1 MTAALVVLAAIA
13 VLAIAW
19 FAVQRTSA
27 RLASEPAPVVLRVEM
42 AVDWIADHLP
52 DEVTSQLSHDDVRRI
67 VLWHLDWFS
76 DIGLSSDHGEELG
89 AVDFS
94 PHVEVEVN
102 GEAAVDAVVA
112 RAIEERP
119 DLDPVHVV
127 VVLDRHIAY
136 LREIGALGEA

>member
-1 MTAALVVLAAIA
+1 MTAAFVILAAMA
-13 VLAIAW
+13 VVAIAW

-27 RLASEPAPVVLRVEM
+27 RLASEPAPVVLRVEL

-52 DEVTSQLSHDDVRRI
+52 DEVTAQLSHDDVRRI

-89 AVDFS
+89 AVNFS
-94 PHVEVEVN
+94 PDVEVEVN

-112 RAIEERP
+112 RAMGERP

-127 VVLDRHIAY
+127 VVLDRHITY